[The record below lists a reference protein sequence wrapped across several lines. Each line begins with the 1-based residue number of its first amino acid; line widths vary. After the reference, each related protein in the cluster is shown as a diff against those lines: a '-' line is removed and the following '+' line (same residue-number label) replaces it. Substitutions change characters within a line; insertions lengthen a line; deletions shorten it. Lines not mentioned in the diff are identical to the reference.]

1 MPRLAAS
8 QGAKSVPATETDQA
22 ESLPTDE
29 AENLAEA
36 AGEESSETLRSPRK
50 DAATDPYEES
60 GQPISRLCRFYQ

>member
-8 QGAKSVPATETDQA
+8 QGAKSVPAAETDQA
-22 ESLPTDE
+22 TDE

-36 AGEESSETLRSPRK
+36 AVEESSETLRSPRR

-60 GQPISRLCRFYQ
+60 GQQISRP